1 MKRITNNKENK
12 IKEFKEYLINIKCY
26 SQKTFLTYKP
36 YIETFIANDLDYIC
50 LMNNNYKNTSANTKR
65 IILSAIKCYLKYI
78 KDERYKEIELPKK
91 EEKVTNYITYEEY
104 QKMLYYLEANSNKN
118 IKKILIIKLLFET
131 GLRSYEIL
139 NIKKENIDNEKIRIF
154 GKGKKERLVFFSNS
168 LNSYF
173 QEFLNNIKDNDHL
186 FNFEYKNLYKLIKEL
201 GKKTIGKNISPHMFR
216 RGFATHCINLNIGIY
231 EISIMMGHKN
241 INTTRGYIRSE
252 SKIELMKH
260 IFN

>member
-1 MKRITNNKENK
+1 MNK
-12 IKEFKEYLINIKCY
+12 
-26 SQKTFLTYKP
+26 
-36 YIETFIANDLDYIC
+36 
-50 LMNNNYKNTSANTKR
+50 NYKNTSVNTKR

-91 EEKVTNYITYEEY
+91 EEKVTNYITYDEY
-104 QKMLYYLEANSNKN
+104 RKMLEHLEKNSKRN
-118 IKKILIIKLLFET
+118 IKKILLIKLLFET

-168 LNSYF
+168 LNVYL
-173 QEFLNNIKDNDHL
+173 QHFLNNMNENDNL
-186 FNFEYKNLYKLIKEL
+186 FNFQYKNLYKLTKEL
-201 GKKTIGKNISPHMFR
+201 GKKVINKNISPHMFR

-252 SKIELMKH
+252 SKIMLMKD

>member
-1 MKRITNNKENK
+1 MNK
-12 IKEFKEYLINIKCY
+12 
-26 SQKTFLTYKP
+26 
-36 YIETFIANDLDYIC
+36 
-50 LMNNNYKNTSANTKR
+50 NYKNTSVNTKR

-91 EEKVTNYITYEEY
+91 EEKVTNYITYDEY
-104 QKMLYYLEANSNKN
+104 RKMLEHLEKNSKRN
-118 IKKILIIKLLFET
+118 IKKILLIKLLFET

-139 NIKKENIDNEKIRIF
+139 NIKKGNIDNEKIRIF

-168 LNSYF
+168 LNVYL
-173 QEFLNNIKDNDHL
+173 QHFLNNMNENDNL
-186 FNFEYKNLYKLIKEL
+186 FNFQYKNLYKLTKEL
-201 GKKTIGKNISPHMFR
+201 GKKVINKNISPHMFR

-252 SKIELMKH
+252 SKIMLMKD